1 MPTRFPTKSHA
12 GPAATL
18 PVRLRRVAGTALAGL
33 ALALLLYAKGVP
45 CFFAH
50 AFHTPCPG
58 CGSTRAVLC
67 LLHGD
72 IPGVLRMNVVAPFA
86 AFLIGLVGVQ
96 GIVSMLEHGDFRDVG
111 EGRLGYLLK
120 RLLLLAAI
128 VEIVVWIARFFGA
141 FGGPVSV

>member
-1 MPTRFPTKSHA
+1 MA
-12 GPAATL
+12 L
-18 PVRLRRVAGTALAGL
+18 PVRIRRAAGTTLAGL

-58 CGSTRAVLC
+58 CGSTRAVIC

-72 IPGVLRMNVVAPFA
+72 MPGILRTNVVGPVA
-86 AFLIGLVGVQ
+86 ALLVGLVGLQ
-96 GIVSMLEHGDFRDVG
+96 GIASVLAHGDFRDVG
-111 EGRLGYLLK
+111 EGRLGFVLK
-120 RLLLLAAI
+120 RLLLATAV